1 MRICCPEPVGLVVTS
16 IVDVMSPLQIAESI
30 AFDAYMKYH
39 RERLQL
45 KDGLETV
52 DQLRRYEVVDR
63 GDHDAVLFRDGANS
77 GMPKIYAKV
86 NKDAN

>member
-1 MRICCPEPVGLVVTS
+1 
-16 IVDVMSPLQIAESI
+16 MSPLQIAESI

-45 KDGLETV
+45 PDGLDTV

-63 GDHDAVLFRDGANS
+63 GDHYAVLFRDGANS

-86 NKDAN
+86 NKDA